1 MNRKL
6 ISELNSI
13 LVDTAEEYESI
24 DEDYFELQSKID
36 KHQREI
42 DRYNWDADGDEYS
55 DYISAHEAEIEAL
68 TEEQDEVDERR
79 EYYQNKVNHIEKLI
93 EEEENRNPSY
103 MDIDGV
109 SYCIIG
115 KKYDPNDENINV
127 VYLENETTYGEYD
140 LDSMEW
146 LEKDEK
152 FIVESEV
159 GVKGSFRITG
169 ATSGKEMEFY
179 ELENGSHWGFYN
191 VTEKHWIYLESKQ
204 KETIEIDGETFKVE
218 NSFRAGKSE
227 YTGEWH
233 LEVLGED
240 YSGIYNTERKIWVLK
255 DCGKSLK
262 WNSTN
267 IIHYVREYLQY
278 Y

>member
-42 DRYNWDADGDEYS
+42 DRYNWDAVGDEYS
-55 DYISAHEAEIEAL
+55 DYISEHEAEIEAL
-68 TEEQDEVDERR
+68 TEQQDEVDERR
-79 EYYQNKVNHIEKLI
+79 EYYQEKINHIEKLI
-93 EEEENRNPSY
+93 EEEENRKPSY

-127 VYLENETTYGEYD
+127 VYLENDTTFGEYH
-140 LDSMEW
+140 LDSREW

-152 FIVESEV
+152 YIVEE
-159 GVKGSFRITG
+159 KGYRITG

-179 ELENGSHWGFYN
+179 ELENETHWGFYN

-204 KETIEIDGETFKVE
+204 KETIEIDGETFIVV
-218 NSFRAGKSE
+218 NGFREKKTSP
-227 YTGEWH
+227 YPSEWH

-255 DCGKSLK
+255 DSDKSLK
-262 WNSTN
+262 F
-267 IIHYVREYLQY
+267 I
-278 Y
+278 